1 MNKRL
6 DLSVYEVL
14 DQGQEALAYLTQ
26 SLSRKKPADKIRFA
40 IDTYST
46 CQKWL
51 IEHGH
56 LSAFIDLRMRAEQ
69 MVANRDLLKSVPYDE
84 ETWAYYL
91 AHMPAYAAAM
101 DSLISDNHELNAMVV
116 QAVARDECKT
126 DPYVTPSFCALLLK
140 NRDWQAWQ
148 HYVADRRH
156 NNASK
161 IAAICSLHALHPEDL
176 PPLLPFLTEF
186 MADHPWR
193 ENCLFKDLANLR
205 RQDISTLF
213 IAAMETGYN
222 EIADNL
228 LLSYRFSETPLSY
241 LALFAERRPQIFTD
255 QWQTSWLS
263 HENSNNGYRGITEGD
278 SYSALAFAVFHGDQ
292 KPMTTEYLNICS
304 SLTLLKLMAGVA
316 ELRRNQPELFA
327 LISQDAVNTTI
338 EQYLSDGKLTRDDVG
353 IILTETHGIEEDF
366 YVNANAY
373 KRMSLSEDLGL

>member
-1 MNKRL
+1 MSRQL
-6 DLSVYEVL
+6 DLSVYEVV
-14 DQGQEALAYLTQ
+14 DQGLEALAYLAQ
-26 SLSRKKPADKIRFA
+26 SLARKNPADKIRVA

-51 IEHGH
+51 IEQGH
-56 LSAFIDLRMRAEQ
+56 QSTFIDLRMRAEQ

-126 DPYVTPSFCALLLK
+126 DPYVMPSFCALLLK

-156 NNASK
+156 SNASK
-161 IAAICSLHALHPEDL
+161 IAAACSLYALHPDDL
-176 PPLLPFLTEF
+176 PPLLPYLTEF
-186 MADHPWR
+186 MVDHPWR
-193 ENCLFKDLANLR
+193 ETCLFKDLTDLR
-205 RQDISTLF
+205 RQDISMLF
-213 IAAMETGYN
+213 TVALETGFDD
-222 EIADNL
+222 IANNL
-228 LLSYRFSETPLSY
+228 LLSYRFSDIPLSY
-241 LALFAERRPQIFTD
+241 LAFFAERKPQIFTD
-255 QWQTSWLS
+255 EWQNSWLS
-263 HENSNNGYRGITEGD
+263 HENSNNGYRGVSEGD
-278 SYSALAFAVFHGDQ
+278 SYTALAFGVFHGDQ
-292 KPMTTEYLNICS
+292 KPMTTQYLHTCS